1 MASWTDEKVGRFGFG
16 CMRLSMTDGKV
27 DLAVT
32 SGMFDRLL
40 ASGLTYFDT
49 AHGYLGGQ
57 SEVAARE
64 CLARCHNVRQF
75 LPYR

>member
-16 CMRLSMTDGKV
+16 CMQLPMADGKV

-32 SGMFDRLL
+32 SETFDWFL
-40 ASGLTYFDT
+40 ASGLTCFDT
-49 AHGYLGGQ
+49 AHNYLDGQ
-57 SEVAARE
+57 GEVAARK
-64 CLARCHNVRQF
+64 CLARRHNVRQF